1 MEKKKNFIKAME
13 YGKYLAFVLATIFV
27 IVAQFVG
34 GKHWIMIA
42 LALYSVAFG
51 FLFATLVI
59 HLVELYDADKQ
70 VKNMNAEIVLEHD
83 TEHENRPEDENKSEF
98 EVVNLK
104 KEKVWTMIGS
114 IFFGIFTIFTLVV
127 LFIY

>member
-1 MEKKKNFIKAME
+1 MEKKKNFVTAME

-70 VKNMNAEIVLEHD
+70 VKNMNAEIVKESD
-83 TEHENRPEDENKSEF
+83 KEQEIKSDEEKKEQF